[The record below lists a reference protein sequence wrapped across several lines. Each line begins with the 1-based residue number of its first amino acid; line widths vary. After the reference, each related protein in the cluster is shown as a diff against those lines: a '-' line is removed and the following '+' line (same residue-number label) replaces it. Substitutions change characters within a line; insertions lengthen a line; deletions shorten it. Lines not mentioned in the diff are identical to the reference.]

1 MNRQVRA
8 RPADTYTVSNG
19 SNDESRLIGA
29 WTFRR
34 RSQRL
39 TVQQQRH
46 EGGGFL
52 LLVVEDGQP
61 RSYTFSDFQRLVA
74 FQSDMEAFLIRTGWL
89 LDAFTPERRGG
100 RDRRRMPRTEIDRR
114 RWWTDPAT

>member
-1 MNRQVRA
+1 MKRQVHA
-8 RPADTYTVSNG
+8 RPADTYTVPHG
-19 SNDESRLIGA
+19 SNHESRLIAA

-34 RSQRL
+34 RAQRL
-39 TVQQQRH
+39 TLQQQRH

-61 RSYTFSDFQRLVA
+61 RSYTFSDVERLVA
-74 FQSDMEAFLIRTGWL
+74 FQSDMEESLIRTGWS
-89 LDAFTPERRGG
+89 LDSFTPERRSG
-100 RDRRRMPRTEIDRR
+100 RDRRRMPRTEVNRR